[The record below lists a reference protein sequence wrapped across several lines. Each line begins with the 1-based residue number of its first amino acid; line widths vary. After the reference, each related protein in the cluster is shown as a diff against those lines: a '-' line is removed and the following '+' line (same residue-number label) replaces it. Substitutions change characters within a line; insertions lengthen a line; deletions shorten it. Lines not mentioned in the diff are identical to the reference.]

1 MKHAVDLLASLGDS
15 GIFHNG
21 NFPAVV
27 VKLVLPEAVVDKRGN
42 PMLFVKEAKA
52 KTVDEKDGL
61 TCYNCDHQITGKLR
75 PPFDPKVLSECRKV
89 NKLLRIN

>member
-61 TCYNCDHQITGKLR
+61 TCYNCSHRITGSLR
-75 PPFDPKVLSECRKV
+75 PPFDPMVFCS
-89 NKLLRIN
+89 LLK